1 MSVNADPRRAGN
13 KKSDLDTQKSMED
26 LSDDDVNFMGANAGR
41 NDSAVHEGGRPNST
55 NVERRN
61 RAREF

>member
-1 MSVNADPRRAGN
+1 
-13 KKSDLDTQKSMED
+13 MED